1 MPNAKLPNLMIQE
14 LSNIAEDIDSLS
26 DELKLYFQNKF
37 TSKELKTLSS
47 FTDEPYIS
55 AWKNYSTK
63 SEKEGVFEVLKKCYP
78 QLNFPIEKGI
88 DKTQDYADAV
98 LKGKI
103 DCINSENNLGLNNP
117 KGIEFLIHESIAG
130 KVPVLKI
137 PDNQDFTKIIQCF
150 IYKNNPT
157 LVPLSMGALL
167 ANGINNWDRL
177 HTLKNDWLAN
187 NSMGN
192 WNQEF
197 SKNVLTNPHLFKD
210 KIVILSTKPYS
221 NVTAR
226 SLGISEIDLKSYSY
240 SIRLEHECTHLYTL
254 KKYGSASNNLHDELI
269 ADYIGISKT
278 IGNYD
283 KGWML
288 TFLGLEEY
296 PKYRKGA
303 RLENYLGNDNISLEN
318 FERLTEI
325 IKNAIENIALF
336 DAELGKITSDNDQ
349 MCRIDTLCET
359 SVIEIA
365 SENGASLLIEKYKA
379 IRKLVYIPALF
390 TATRNAY

>member
-1 MPNAKLPNLMIQE
+1 MTQE
-14 LSNIAEDIDSLS
+14 LSNIAEDIDNLS
-26 DELKLYFQNKF
+26 DELQLYFRNKF
-37 TSKELKTLSS
+37 CSNKAKTPSY
-47 FTDEPYIS
+47 FTDEPYIN
-55 AWKNYSTK
+55 AWEGYCTK
-63 SEKEGVFEVLKKCYP
+63 AEKEGAFEVLKKCYP

-98 LKGKI
+98 LKGKA

-117 KGIEFLIHESIAG
+117 KGIEISIYESIAG

-187 NSMGN
+187 NPMGN

-197 SKNVLTNPHLFKD
+197 SKNVLPNPNSFKD

-226 SLGISEIDLKSYSY
+226 SLGVSEIDLKSYSY
-240 SIRLEHECTHLYTL
+240 TIRLEHECTHLYTL
-254 KKYGSASNNLHDELI
+254 KKYDSASNNLHDELI
-269 ADYIGISKT
+269 ADYIGICKT

-288 TFLGLEEY
+288 TFLGLEDY

-303 RLENYLGNDNISLEN
+303 RLENYLGNDNISFEN

-325 IKNAIENIALF
+325 IKNAIENIAIF
-336 DAELGKITSDNDQ
+336 DAELGKITSDNDHK
-349 MCRIDTLCET
+349 CRIDTLCET
-359 SVIEIA
+359 SVTEIA
-365 SENGASLLIEKYKA
+365 SENGADLLVQSYNG
-379 IRKLVYIPALF
+379 KLRI
-390 TATRNAY
+390 